1 MSVSSS
7 SSPESS
13 DAPTP
18 DAKNDP
24 LAAAAQGDYV
34 LDPNMTPAEA
44 RAMMVATRRN
54 GVNYFKHGLERTL
67 AFIRDHW
74 LAVINTLLGLLV
86 GIALLTPLAF
96 AAGFTGPA
104 SGVFDAYRFFCA
116 QTPSHSFFI
125 AGYQTCLC
133 SRCLAI
139 YCSILLAGIAVAFLR
154 KNRRLRAV
162 PWYVWLLGMVPMAL
176 DGFTQLFGLRES
188 DLLLRLLTGAIFG
201 VTTVWFL
208 FPQIEEAAHQ
218 EQPAPDPA
226 AYAAMYPHLY
236 AQQGQSQGESQNQ
249 SEG

>member
-1 MSVSSS
+1 MSVPSS
-7 SSPESS
+7 SSPDAASS
-13 DAPTP
+13 GAEGASFAAGNTYAPDPHVAP
-18 DAKNDP
+18 DMAP
-24 LAAAAQGDYV
+24 AQ
-34 LDPNMTPAEA
+34 A
-44 RAMMVATRRN
+44 RAMMDATRRN
-54 GVNYFKHGLERTL
+54 GVNYFKRGLERTL
-67 AFIRDHW
+67 GFIRDHW
-74 LAVINTLLGLLV
+74 LAIINTTLGLLI
-86 GIALLTPLAF
+86 GIALVTPLAY

-139 YCSILLAGIAVAFLR
+139 YCSILLAGIALAFLR

-201 VTTVWFL
+201 LTTAWFL

-218 EQPAPDPA
+218 EQPQPDPA
-226 AYAAMYPHLY
+226 AYAAMYPHMY
-236 AQQGQSQGESQNQ
+236 PQQTDAHD
-249 SEG
+249 

>member
-18 DAKNDP
+18 GAQNDP
-24 LAAAAQGDYV
+24 LAAPGEYMP
-34 LDPNMTPAEA
+34 DPNMTPAEA
-44 RAMMVATRRN
+44 RAMMDATRRN
-54 GVNYFKHGLERTL
+54 GVNYFKRGLERTL

-74 LAVINTLLGLLV
+74 LAVINTVLGLLV
-86 GIALLTPLAF
+86 GIALVTPLAF

-139 YCSILLAGIAVAFLR
+139 YTSILLAGVAVAFLR
-154 KNRRLRAV
+154 KNRHLRAL

-188 DLLLRLLTGAIFG
+188 NLALRLLTGVIFG
-201 VTTVWFL
+201 VTTAWFL
-208 FPQIEEAAHQ
+208 LPQIEEAANQ
-218 EQPAPDPA
+218 EQPAPNPA
-226 AYAAMYPHLY
+226 AYA
-236 AQQGQSQGESQNQ
+236 QQSQR
-249 SEG
+249 EG